1 MLDILS
7 ATEASIVPD
16 TPNTNDSESTNVL
29 FQYDLYYEAN
39 LETAQTYDNRW
50 LTNAMSCY
58 RTYKEIYFVINPSSV
73 HYVKM
78 LSPSYGKK
86 SERNPRITTE
96 SIKHQFVETRLSQPI
111 IKYKLCELILLRKIL
126 LFCSFFRKVIKVSL
140 Q

>member
-58 RTYKEIYFVINPSSV
+58 RTYKDIYFVINPSSV

-96 SIKHQFVETRLSQPI
+96 SIKHQFVEIRLSQPS
-111 IKYKLCELILLRKIL
+111 LSTNFVN
-126 LFCSFFRKVIKVSL
+126 LFYSEKSFYFVLSL
-140 Q
+140 EK